1 MQDSEAGIRK
11 RRGVGIAGA
20 GDELVDQADCEMKP
34 MHPSSMTDSPPS
46 EEVIDLEPL
55 ADTGLDG
62 IRAAMAT
69 NSFQAVTAVTA
80 VNAATSE
87 PTAASIQGEIRTLRR
102 HRLTATALLLAIGY
116 AILLGWHLAFQAQ
129 HTLLAWALI
138 SSRFFLA
145 ACVAGLLLSPIKL
158 SAMRVR
164 ALEFTLFG
172 GITLIVVLS
181 QYVVNLMLLQ
191 RGDTIQMMAFMKNGV
206 IQMVVLMLL
215 YGTFIPNRPQVV
227 AWFVLV
233 MALAPQVSV
242 GLLTRH
248 PNARHISDEFQSAE
262 YAGSNTLFLF
272 MGAGMA
278 IYGSALLNGMR
289 AELHQARKFG
299 QYRLV
304 RKLGEGGMGEVYL
317 AEHRLLK
324 RPCALKLIKPNA
336 MSDPIALARF
346 EREVQSAARL
356 SHPNTI
362 EIYDYGHTG
371 DGTFY
376 YVMEYL
382 RGMSLSELVKRDGPL
397 PAGRIIYIF
406 RQVCAGLA
414 EAHGLGLVH
423 RDLKPGNLLLAV
435 RGGEADVAKVL
446 DFGLVKLTRD
456 PGAAELSREM
466 TVSGTPMYMSPEQ
479 ATGDRSLDARADIYA
494 LGAMIYYA
502 LTGRPP
508 FTGSNPFLIMVAQAR
523 DPVIPPSKVRAGVP
537 GDLERVVLR
546 CLAKNPRERY
556 PTVKALGD
564 ALAECASASEWGPNR
579 ADAWWTAEGIAVAFP
594 PPPEENAAA
603 NDEMMSRSPSI

>member
-1 MQDSEAGIRK
+1 
-11 RRGVGIAGA
+11 
-20 GDELVDQADCEMKP
+20 
-34 MHPSSMTDSPPS
+34 MHPPSMTDSPPS
-46 EEVIDLEPL
+46 EEVIDLEPM
-55 ADTGLDG
+55 ADTGLEG
-62 IRAAMAT
+62 IRAAMEA
-69 NSFQAVTAVTA
+69 SSLQAVTAVTA
-80 VNAATSE
+80 VNAATAE
-87 PTAASIQGEIRTLRR
+87 PTAATIRGEIHTVRR
-102 HRLTATALLLAIGY
+102 HRLAATASLLTIGY
-116 AILLGWHLAFQAQ
+116 AILLVWHVAYRAE
-129 HTLLAWALI
+129 HTALAWGLI

-145 ACVAGLLLSPIKL
+145 AGVAGLLLSPIRL
-158 SAMRVR
+158 SALRVR
-164 ALEFTLFG
+164 ALEFLLFG
-172 GITLIVVLS
+172 GITIIVVLS
-181 QYVVNLMLLQ
+181 QYVVNLTLLQ
-191 RGDTIQMMAFMKNGV
+191 RGETIQMVGFMKNGV

-215 YGTFIPNRPQVV
+215 YGTFIPNRPQTV

-233 MALAPQVSV
+233 MALAPQVSIA
-242 GLLTRH
+242 LLARH
-248 PNARHISDEFQSAE
+248 PHAQHISDEFLSAE
-262 YAGSNTLFLF
+262 YTGSNALFLL

-278 IYGSALLNGMR
+278 VYGSVLLNGMR
-289 AELHQARKFG
+289 VELLQARKFG

-324 RPCALKLIKPNA
+324 RPCALKLIKPGA

-382 RGMSLSELVKRDGPL
+382 RGMSLAELVKRDGPL
-397 PAGRIIYIF
+397 PAGRIIYVF

-456 PGAAELSREM
+456 PGAVELSREM
-466 TVSGTPMYMSPEQ
+466 TVSGTPTYMAPEQ

-494 LGAMIYYA
+494 LGAMMYYA

-508 FTGSNPFLIMVAQAR
+508 FTGANPFLVMMAQAR
-523 DPVIPPSKVRAGVP
+523 DPVVPPSQVRAGVP
-537 GDLERVVLR
+537 EDLESVVLR

-594 PPPEENAAA
+594 PPS
-603 NDEMMSRSPSI
+603 DDDSGRG